1 MHIRMTLTRGQ
12 IAALLA
18 TGALAASAI
27 VGGAAA
33 ATGPDVRTAVVI
45 DASAARDGRD
55 LVHPSLRSL
64 DAEVRLPRN
73 ATEAE
78 TDVRYFAEQGYL
90 IVVAGPA
97 SSAAATTTGVP
108 AEHTADLQ
116 GALAATAD

>member
-1 MHIRMTLTRGQ
+1 MTLTRGQ

-18 TGALAASAI
+18 TGALAAGAI

-33 ATGPDVRTAVVI
+33 TTGSSARTAVVI
-45 DASAARDGRD
+45 DAAAARDGRD

-78 TDVRYFAEQGYL
+78 TDVRYFAEQGYR
-90 IVVAGPA
+90 IVVAGPD
-97 SSAAATTTGVP
+97 SSAAA
-108 AEHTADLQ
+108 ATADVQAESTADPQ
-116 GALAATAD
+116 GALAAAD